1 MICPYCGK
9 QVDDNLNFC
18 SECGGS
24 LKTQPQ
30 PQVAPVQPQMQP
42 QPQYQQPQPQNF
54 APQYNGDD
62 YAKSAL
68 KFGITGTCFDITVV
82 LSFIGLILGIVGIKK
97 ASNASRMGVKTG
109 KQKAG
114 LIMSIISLSLSV
126 IIPFAFFAS
135 CRSKTSS
142 PLKSPTSVLAEDPEL
157 EAQVLGTY
165 IGNNDSVLII
175 REDHTCIYFYEG
187 FGVSTNDWKIEDG
200 QIKMYLSN
208 VLSSVYATI
217 DKNKPNELYLE
228 SKSAL
233 WDNETFVK
241 KSSDTTGLDEK
252 GCLELL
258 GKSTKQEKAAADISA
273 SSSTSSASSSSS
285 SGSTKT
291 IKGMSVREALDKY
304 EEYMDRYIKLYSGML
319 DGSVDY
325 FETLTEVTEL
335 QSEMDELES
344 ALNTITESDLSPED
358 YKYYMEVMTRVSQ
371 KALDIL
377 G

>member
-9 QVDDNLNFC
+9 QVNDDLKFC
-18 SECGGS
+18 SECGGA
-24 LKTQPQ
+24 LKTISQPQ
-30 PQVAPVQPQMQP
+30 AGVQPEATPP
-42 QPQYQQPQPQNF
+42 QPQYRQPQ
-54 APQYNGDD
+54 YTGDD
-62 YAKSAL
+62 YVKSAL
-68 KFGITGTCFDITVV
+68 KFGITGTCFDVTVF

-97 ASNASRMGVKTG
+97 ASNASRMGAKTS

-126 IIPFAFFAS
+126 VIPFIFFVS
-135 CRSKTSS
+135 CRSKLSNPSKSSTSI
-142 PLKSPTSVLAEDPEL
+142 LAEDPSL

-217 DKNKPNELYLE
+217 DKNKPDELYLE
-228 SKSAL
+228 SKSSF
-233 WDNETFVK
+233 WDNETFKK

-258 GKSTKQEKAAADISA
+258 GKSTKKASPTTSSTKTSSAAS
-273 SSSTSSASSSSS
+273 SSSTSTNSSD
-285 SGSTKT
+285 KL
-291 IKGMSVREALDKY
+291 IKGMTVREALDKY
-304 EEYMDRYIKLYSGML
+304 EEYMDRYMNLYSGML

>member
-18 SECGGS
+18 SECGGA
-24 LKTQPQ
+24 LKTVSQPQVGVQPTVTPPPQ
-30 PQVAPVQPQMQP
+30 PQM
-42 QPQYQQPQPQNF
+42 PQYQQPQ
-54 APQYNGDD
+54 YTGED

-68 KFGITGTCFDITVV
+68 KFGITGTCFDVTVF

-126 IIPFAFFAS
+126 IIPFVFFVS
-135 CRSKTSS
+135 CRSKLSS
-142 PLKSPTSVLAEDPEL
+142 PTKNSTSILAEDPSL

-165 IGNNDSVLII
+165 IGNNGSVLII

-187 FGVSTNDWKIEDG
+187 FGVSTNDWKIKDG
-200 QIKMYLSN
+200 QIQMYLSN

-217 DKNKPNELYLE
+217 DKNKPDELYLE
-228 SKSAL
+228 SKSSF
-233 WDNETFVK
+233 WDNETFIK

-258 GKSTKQEKAAADISA
+258 GKSTKKASSTTSSNKTASAASTA
-273 SSSTSSASSSSS
+273 SSSNTSS
-285 SGSTKT
+285 SGSDKL
-291 IKGMSVREALDKY
+291 IKGMTVREALDKY
-304 EEYMDRYIKLYSGML
+304 EEYMDRYMTLYSGML
-319 DGSVDY
+319 DGSVNY
-325 FETLTEVTEL
+325 FEVLTEVTEL
-335 QSEMDELES
+335 QSEVDELEA
-344 ALNTITESDLSPED
+344 ALNTLSESDLSPED